1 MITMKEKIKLLEKS
15 NKSHNINHTTPNIAK
30 NNSTFN
36 RLQEIQV
43 LIKKESGLKELCMY
57 NNFL

>member
-1 MITMKEKIKLLEKS
+1 MKEKIKTLE
-15 NKSHNINHTTPNIAK
+15 NHT
-30 NNSTFN
+30 NNRATISTFS

-57 NNFL
+57 NKYL

>member
-1 MITMKEKIKLLEKS
+1 MSQKPENEGNT
-15 NKSHNINHTTPNIAK
+15 N

-43 LIKKESGLKELCMY
+43 LIKKESGLKELCM
-57 NNFL
+57 

>member
-1 MITMKEKIKLLEKS
+1 MIKTMKEKIKVLE
-15 NKSHNINHTTPNIAK
+15 NHT
-30 NNSTFN
+30 NNRATISTFS

-57 NNFL
+57 NKYL

>member
-1 MITMKEKIKLLEKS
+1 MSQKSEKTGKTS
-15 NKSHNINHTTPNIAK
+15 

-43 LIKKESGLKELCMY
+43 LIKKESGLKELCM
-57 NNFL
+57 

>member
-1 MITMKEKIKLLEKS
+1 MIKTMKEKIKTLE
-15 NKSHNINHTTPNIAK
+15 NHT
-30 NNSTFN
+30 NNRAIISTFS

-57 NNFL
+57 NKYL

>member
-1 MITMKEKIKLLEKS
+1 MKDKIKILE
-15 NKSHNINHTTPNIAK
+15 NNTNNAINNRNVNSH
-30 NNSTFN
+30 STFS

-57 NNFL
+57 NIYL

>member
-1 MITMKEKIKLLEKS
+1 MIKTMKEKIKVLE
-15 NKSHNINHTTPNIAK
+15 NNTNNANNNRNVNSH
-30 NNSTFN
+30 STFS

-57 NNFL
+57 NKYL

>member
-1 MITMKEKIKLLEKS
+1 MKEQKENFILK
-15 NKSHNINHTTPNIAK
+15 NND
-30 NNSTFN
+30 NNSTFK

-57 NNFL
+57 YINKLFYIICIV

>member
-1 MITMKEKIKLLEKS
+1 MIKTMKDKIKILENNTNNATNNRNVNS
-15 NKSHNINHTTPNIAK
+15 
-30 NNSTFN
+30 NSTFS

-57 NNFL
+57 NKYL

>member
-1 MITMKEKIKLLEKS
+1 MIKTMKDKIKILE
-15 NKSHNINHTTPNIAK
+15 NNTNNATN
-30 NNSTFN
+30 NRNVNSTFS

-57 NNFL
+57 NIYL

>member
-1 MITMKEKIKLLEKS
+1 MIKTMKEKIKVLE
-15 NKSHNINHTTPNIAK
+15 NHT
-30 NNSTFN
+30 NNRAITSTFS

-57 NNFL
+57 NIYFYNTKYH

>member
-1 MITMKEKIKLLEKS
+1 MVIQTNPTNS
-15 NKSHNINHTTPNIAK
+15 NNIYTST
-30 NNSTFN
+30 TFN

-57 NNFL
+57 NKIYNNYFMLF